1 MIDFTDMLVFA
12 GMVFLRFGVPLLIV
26 IGIGYLLKRLDRRWE
41 AEAWAEQ
48 RKATGAEAEVPAE
61 QPSIPAPTQRP
72 TVPARTPAPAPVLP
86 FIPPPV
92 RETPRPQPGMTATRA
107 AQPCYD
113 VKGCSDTSKAQC
125 AAPQHPEKPC
135 WQARFDAEGAIPE
148 DCVGCDIFQRYPMM

>member
-1 MIDFTDMLVFA
+1 MINFTDMLVFA
-12 GMVFLRFGVPLLIV
+12 GMLFLRFGVPLLIV

-48 RKATGAEAEVPAE
+48 AKAQAAEVPAE
-61 QPSIPAPTQRP
+61 QPSVPAPCPRP
-72 TVPARTPAPAPVLP
+72 AVPARTPVPAPVLP

-92 RETPRPQPGMTATRA
+92 RETPRPQPGMTMARA

-113 VKGCSDTSKAQC
+113 AKGCSDTSKAQC

>member
-1 MIDFTDMLVFA
+1 MIDFTDMLVLA
-12 GMVFLRFGVPLLIV
+12 GMFFLRFGVPVAVV

-48 RKATGAEAEVPAE
+48 QKAKEAETPAE
-61 QPSIPAPTQRP
+61 QPGVPVPAPRP
-72 TVPARTPAPAPVLP
+72 AVPARTPVPAPALP
-86 FIPPPV
+86 FIPPPA
-92 RETPRPQPGMTATRA
+92 RETPWTQPGLTVAKA

-113 VKGCSDTSKAQC
+113 VKGCDDAKKAQC

-148 DCVGCDIFQRYPMM
+148 DCVGCDIFHRYPMM

>member
-1 MIDFTDMLVFA
+1 MINFTDMLVFT
-12 GMVFLRFGVPLLIV
+12 GMLFLRFGVPLLVV

-48 RKATGAEAEVPAE
+48 AKAKAAEVPAE
-61 QPSIPAPTQRP
+61 QPSVPAPRP
-72 TVPARTPAPAPVLP
+72 AVPARTPVPAPVLP

-92 RETPRPQPGMTATRA
+92 RETPRPQPGMTMAGLRNHATTQR
-107 AQPCYD
+107 
-113 VKGCSDTSKAQC
+113 CSDASKAKC

-148 DCVGCDIFQRYPMM
+148 ECVGCDIFQHYPMM

>member
-1 MIDFTDMLVFA
+1 MINFTDMLVFT
-12 GMVFLRFGVPLLIV
+12 GMLFLRFGVPLLIV

-48 RKATGAEAEVPAE
+48 RKTQAAEVPAE
-61 QPSIPAPTQRP
+61 QPSVPAPRP
-72 TVPARTPAPAPVLP
+72 AVPARTPVPAPVLP

-92 RETPRPQPGMTATRA
+92 RETPRPQPGMTMARAT
-107 AQPCYD
+107 QPCYD
-113 VKGCSDTSKAQC
+113 VKGCSDASKAQC

>member
-1 MIDFTDMLVFA
+1 MINFTDMLVFT
-12 GMVFLRFGVPLLIV
+12 GMLFLRFGVPLLVV
-26 IGIGYLLKRLDRRWE
+26 IGIGFLLKRLDRRWE

-48 RKATGAEAEVPAE
+48 AKAQAAEVPAE
-61 QPSIPAPTQRP
+61 QPGIPAPAPRP
-72 TVPARTPAPAPVLP
+72 AVPARTPVPAPVLP

-92 RETPRPQPGMTATRA
+92 RETPRPQPGMTMARA
-107 AQPCYD
+107 VQPCYD
-113 VKGCSDTSKAQC
+113 AKGCSDTSKAQC

>member
-12 GMVFLRFGVPLLIV
+12 GMLFLRFGVPLLIV

-48 RKATGAEAEVPAE
+48 AKAKVAEVPAE
-61 QPSIPAPTQRP
+61 QPAVPAPRP
-72 TVPARTPAPAPVLP
+72 VVPARKPVPAPVIP
-86 FIPPPV
+86 FIPPPA
-92 RETPRPQPGMTATRA
+92 REKPRPQPGMTMAQT
-107 AQPCYD
+107 QPCYD
-113 VKGCSDTSKAQC
+113 VKGCSDSKKTQC